1 MLHVTPVGDTL
12 PHDACTFTLDRMSPA
27 SRARGV
33 VLAVIAVGIVGAVSA
48 SVAGIVL
55 ADIFRPHAP
64 GVERYLLPRMVQ
76 RSDRWS
82 DWHRLGS
89 GAFRAAAAFALPILL
104 WLLHRAKQVVNHKAI
119 VIAASVTALVMAVL
133 TLVTRPLVEWD
144 QLALRSVTV
153 GTNISGYWVAGF
165 GHGVRFILINDTEM
179 SQGEYVPALLA
190 HLGAPIIG
198 TVALVVVAVALIRRA
213 QPDPS
218 SPPVVRP

>member
-1 MLHVTPVGDTL
+1 MLDHMNPT
-12 PHDACTFTLDRMSPA
+12 

-33 VLAVIAVGIVGAVSA
+33 ALAVIAVGIVGATAA

-64 GVERYLLPRMVQ
+64 GVERYLLPTVVQ

-82 DWHRLGS
+82 DWHRLAS
-89 GAFRAAAAFALPILL
+89 GAFLAAAVIALPLL
-104 WLLHRAKQVVNHKAI
+104 RWLLHGAKQVVKHKAI

-133 TLVTRPLVEWD
+133 TLVTRALVEWD
-144 QLALRSVTV
+144 QLALRSVTA

-165 GHGVRFILINDTEM
+165 GGDVRFILIDNREV
-179 SQGEYVPALLA
+179 SQGEYIPALLA

-198 TVALVVVAVALIRRA
+198 TVALVIVAVALLRRA
-213 QPDPS
+213 ERDPS
-218 SPPVVRP
+218 STPAGRS